1 MDPQAL
7 SELISQHR
15 WFFLAAILIGLAVRL
30 LKSDTIGPAI
40 PAKWRALVAIV
51 MGVGSGIAIPV
62 LQKLG
67 SGVPPKD
74 ALLWGVFAA
83 FTAIAG
89 HNVIVDAARGGKDL
103 PMPSFMM
110 KDEPGKEGDDKQGK
124 MPPPPAVMMLAALAL
139 LSAFLALPTTA
150 CSPALDAK
158 VNADTQAVLDGAEY
172 ACTMASTLT
181 SVPALAIACGIVKEA
196 GQIVPAIEQWIESLI
211 EQRTQLQTAGYKY
224 VVNAASVA
232 ANDNGKYFSPIGRW
246 VKQ

>member
-1 MDPQAL
+1 MDPQL

-51 MGVGSGIAIPV
+51 MGIGSGIAIPV

-103 PMPSFMM
+103 PMPSFLM
-110 KDEPGKEGDDKQGK
+110 KSEGDDEKQGK
-124 MPPPPAVMMLAALAL
+124 MPPPPAVMTLAALAL

-211 EQRTQLQTAGYKY
+211 EQRTQLQAAGYKY

>member
-51 MGVGSGIAIPV
+51 MGVASGIAIPV

-67 SGVPPKD
+67 SGAPPKD

-89 HNVIVDAARGGKDL
+89 HNVIVDAARGGKDV
-103 PMPSFMM
+103 PMPSFLM
-110 KDEPGKEGDDKQGK
+110 KDMPGKEEYKNDH
-124 MPPPPAVMMLAALAL
+124 MPPPPALMTLAALAL

-158 VNADTQAVLDGAEY
+158 VNTDTHLVLDGAEY

-181 SVPALAIACGIVKEA
+181 NIPALAIACGIVEKA
-196 GQIVPAIEQWIESLI
+196 SQIVPALEQWIESLV
-211 EQRTQLQTAGYKY
+211 EQRAQMQAAGFKY
-224 VVNAASVA
+224 VVSASSSA
-232 ANDNGKYFSPIGRW
+232 ANDNGKLFVPIGHW
-246 VKQ
+246 VK